1 MRKRRSALSASP
13 ASNGVDAI
21 ELMKEDHRRLQRM
34 FREFIQLRATNA
46 DGESKRAVVERACAV
61 LTVHTLIEEEIF
73 YPAVRD
79 ALRDQIVGEEAL
91 VEHATAKALI
101 ERLEGLE
108 PAEPFYD
115 ATFTVLAEYVR
126 HHVEEEE
133 TNMFPQAKEA
143 QLDLADL
150 GERMKQR
157 KAELE
162 DDNGPVESGPTDGTE
177 EGTNGN
183 TPPSRRR

>member
-1 MRKRRSALSASP
+1 MGKRRSASSVNVI
-13 ASNGVDAI
+13 SNGVDAI
-21 ELMKEDHRRLQRM
+21 ELLKEHHRKLERM
-34 FREFIQLRATNA
+34 FREFINLRATDP

-73 YPAVRD
+73 YPALHG
-79 ALRDQIVGEEAL
+79 ALRDQLVGEEAL

-143 QLDLADL
+143 QLDLGDL

-162 DDNGPVESGPTDGTE
+162 DDDGPVESGPVDGTE